1 MEQPLVAEGV
11 QRRRATQK
19 EEKEKINILL
29 VDDQP
34 AKLLT
39 YEAILGELDENL
51 LRATSGREALEKLLK
66 IGDVAVVLMDVSM
79 PEMDGFET
87 ARLIREHPR
96 FQRTAIIFISAI
108 HLTDLDRVKGYQR
121 GAVDYI
127 SVPVNPELLRAKV
140 SVFGDLHRTTRQLER
155 LNREL
160 EERVRE
166 RTLEL
171 QESEAQFRTAANS
184 IPQLAWMAAPDGEIL
199 WYNDR
204 WYEYTGANRSET
216 NGSTWKTRVDPENRE
231 WVLRTWE
238 GCIAQGEPF
247 EMEFRLRGADG
258 VYRWFLT
265 QVTPIRD
272 SSGAIKQWFGAR
284 TNIHEQR
291 EIRRALEETQERL
304 VLAQKAANCGTFDF
318 DVATGVNFW
327 SDELEQIYGFA
338 PGTFP
343 DTYQAWLECVL
354 PEDREAAQ
362 APFRPGSS
370 STFDSEFRIRRS
382 DDGDVRW
389 INSRGR
395 VHRDPAGNPVRIVGL
410 HIDIT
415 RMKRAEQDLQRAHDE
430 LESRVLA
437 RTAALRIAEDRLRK
451 LSGRLMQSQDDERRR
466 IAREL
471 HDSLGQYL
479 VASKMSL
486 DLVSMNASSDGRV
499 KEFLADAIQQIEK
512 AISETR
518 TISHLLHPPLLD
530 EVGLDSAL
538 VWYAEGFAKRSGI
551 AVNVDISPT
560 IGRLPIDVETALFR
574 VVQECL
580 TNVHRHSGS
589 ATASV
594 HLYRS
599 DGTLKLE
606 IHDQGRGIAS
616 NAPAGESAEAMP
628 GVGLQGIRER
638 VLQLRGAID
647 IQSAE
652 GKGTSVIVTLPGS
665 GLSAIGEIAPG
676 EIAATPAPKA
686 QSQSQSQSQSS

>member
-1 MEQPLVAEGV
+1 MEKLLAEPA
-11 QRRRATQK
+11 QKRKANQK
-19 EEKEKINILL
+19 EKVNVLL

-39 YEAILGELDENL
+39 YEAILGELDENFV
-51 LRATSGREALEKLLK
+51 RATSGRDALDKLLK
-66 IGDVAVVLMDVSM
+66 MKDVAVILMDVSM

-108 HLTDLDRVKGYQR
+108 HLTDLDRVKGYER

-140 SVFGDLHRTTRQLER
+140 TVFADLHRATRDLEK

-171 QESEAQFRTAANS
+171 QESEAQFRAVANS
-184 IPQLAWMAAPDGEIL
+184 IPQLAWMAEPNGSII
-199 WYNDR
+199 WYSDR
-204 WYEYTGANRSET
+204 WYEYSGLSKDEAN
-216 NGSTWKTRVDPENRE
+216 GDTWKTRVDPESLGAVLKE
-231 WVLRTWE
+231 WDER
-238 GCIAQGEPF
+238 IARGEPF
-247 EMEFRLRGADG
+247 EMDFRLRGCDG

-265 QVTPIRD
+265 QVTPLRD
-272 SSGAIKQWFGAR
+272 SSGAIKHWFGAR

-291 EIRRALEETQERL
+291 EIRRALEEAQERL
-304 VLAQKAANCGTFDF
+304 VLAQKASHCGTFDF
-318 DVATGVNFW
+318 NVQTGVNFW
-327 SDELEQIYGFA
+327 SDELQRIYGFLPRLF
-338 PGTFP
+338 PG
-343 DTYQAWLECVL
+343 TYQAWLDCVV
-354 PEDREAAQ
+354 PEDRATAEE
-362 APFRPGSS
+362 PFRLSEKEFE
-370 STFDSEFRIRRS
+370 TEFRIRRR
-382 DDGDVRW
+382 DDAEVRW

-395 VHRDPAGNPVRIVGL
+395 IHRNAEGNIIRVVGL

-415 RMKRAEQDLQRAHDE
+415 RTKRAEEDLKRAHDE
-430 LESRVLA
+430 LETRVLA
-437 RTAALRIAEDRLRK
+437 RTAALRIAEDRLRR

-486 DLVSMNASSDGRV
+486 DLASMNGSNSDRI
-499 KEFLADAIQQIEK
+499 KDCLADAINQIEK

-530 EVGLDSAL
+530 EVGLESAL

-551 AVNVDISPT
+551 AVDVDIADS
-560 IGRLPIDVETALFR
+560 IGRLSTDIETAVFR

-589 ATASV
+589 QTASV
-594 HLYRS
+594 RLYRT
-599 DGTLKLE
+599 DGDLKLE
-606 IHDQGRGIAS
+606 VRDQGKGM
-616 NAPAGESAEAMP
+616 PAGSLSGEAQSAL

-638 VLQLRGAID
+638 VLQLRGKLEIVSNEGAGTTVVAAIP
-647 IQSAE
+647 QASGPTAGVE
-652 GKGTSVIVTLPGS
+652 STST
-665 GLSAIGEIAPG
+665 A
-676 EIAATPAPKA
+676 
-686 QSQSQSQSQSS
+686 SQS

>member
-1 MEQPLVAEGV
+1 MENLLAEPTRK
-11 QRRRATQK
+11 QETKR
-19 EEKEKINILL
+19 KEKVNILL

-51 LRATSGREALEKLLK
+51 FQATSGRDALDKLLK
-66 IGDVAVVLMDVSM
+66 VKNVAVILMDVSM
-79 PEMDGFET
+79 PGMDGFET

-108 HLTDLDRVKGYQR
+108 HLTDLDRVKGYER

-140 SVFGDLHRTTRQLER
+140 TVFADLHRATRQLEE

-160 EERVRE
+160 EERVRA

-171 QESEAQFRTAANS
+171 QESEAQFRAVANS
-184 IPQLAWMAAPDGEIL
+184 IPQLAWMADPDGSII
-199 WYNDR
+199 WYSDR
-204 WYEYTGANRSET
+204 WYEYTGLSKGEADSET
-216 NGSTWKTRVDPENRE
+216 WKSRVDPGSRE
-231 WVLRTWE
+231 
-238 GCIAQGEPF
+238 CILEIWGESIARGEPF
-247 EMEFRLRGADG
+247 EMEFRLCGADG

-265 QVTPIRD
+265 QAMPLRD
-272 SSGAIKQWFGAR
+272 SSGVIKHWFGAH

-291 EIRRALEETQERL
+291 EIRRALEEAQERL
-304 VLAQKAANCGTFDF
+304 VLAQKASHCGTFDYN
-318 DVATGVNFW
+318 VSTGVNFW
-327 SDELEQIYGFA
+327 SDELQRIYGFLPRLF
-338 PGTFP
+338 PG
-343 DTYQAWLECVL
+343 TYQAWLDCVL
-354 PEDREAAQ
+354 PEDRAA
-362 APFRPGSS
+362 AEEPFCSKDKEFE
-370 STFDSEFRIRRS
+370 TEFRIHRR
-382 DDGDVRW
+382 DDGELRW

-395 VHRDPAGNPVRIVGL
+395 IHRDSHGNIVRVVGL

-415 RMKRAEQDLQRAHDE
+415 RTKRAEEDLKRAHDE
-430 LESRVLA
+430 LETRVLK
-437 RTAALRIAEDRLRK
+437 RTAALRIAEDRLRR

-486 DLVSMNASSDGRV
+486 DLASMNSSTSSDRI
-499 KEFLADAIQQIEK
+499 KECLADAINQIER

-530 EVGLDSAL
+530 EVGLESAL

-551 AVNVDISPT
+551 AVEVAIAPS
-560 IGRLPIDVETALFR
+560 IGRLATDIETAVFR

-589 ATASV
+589 QTASV
-594 HLYRS
+594 KLYRA
-599 DGTLKLE
+599 DGDLRLE
-606 IHDQGRGIAS
+606 VRDEGHGMPTAS
-616 NAPAGESAEAMP
+616 LAAEGQSAL

-638 VLQLRGAID
+638 VLQLHGNLEIISGDEKGTTIIATIPGAHGSGAATD
-647 IQSAE
+647 SGMPQQGRSAE
-652 GKGTSVIVTLPGS
+652 IP
-665 GLSAIGEIAPG
+665 
-676 EIAATPAPKA
+676 
-686 QSQSQSQSQSS
+686 SQS

>member
-1 MEQPLVAEGV
+1 MENVLAEPA
-11 QRRRATQK
+11 QKRKTSQK
-19 EEKEKINILL
+19 EKVNILL

-39 YEAILGELDENL
+39 YEAILGELDENFVQ
-51 LRATSGREALEKLLK
+51 ATSGRDALDKLLK
-66 IGDVAVVLMDVSM
+66 MKDVAVILMDVSM

-108 HLTDLDRVKGYQR
+108 HLTDLDRVKGYER

-140 SVFGDLHRTTRQLER
+140 TVFADLHRATRDLEK

-171 QESEAQFRTAANS
+171 QESEAQFRAVANS
-184 IPQLAWMAAPDGEIL
+184 IPQLAWMAEPNGSL
-199 WYNDR
+199 MWYSDR
-204 WYEYTGANRSET
+204 WYEYTGLSKEEAN
-216 NGSTWKTRVDPENRE
+216 GDAWKTRVDPESLAAVLKE
-231 WVLRTWE
+231 WDER
-238 GCIAQGEPF
+238 IARGKPF
-247 EMEFRLRGADG
+247 EMDFRLRGCDG

-265 QVTPIRD
+265 QVTPLRD
-272 SSGAIKQWFGAR
+272 SNGAIKHWFGAR
-284 TNIHEQR
+284 TDIHEQR
-291 EIRRALEETQERL
+291 EIRRALEEAQERL
-304 VLAQKAANCGTFDF
+304 VLAQKASHCGTFDF
-318 DVATGVNFW
+318 NVGTGVNFW
-327 SDELEQIYGFA
+327 SDELQRIYGFLPRLF
-338 PGTFP
+338 PG
-343 DTYQAWLECVL
+343 TYQAWLDCVL
-354 PEDREAAQ
+354 PEDRAIAEE
-362 APFRPGSS
+362 PFRLSDKEFE
-370 STFDSEFRIRRS
+370 TEFRIQRR
-382 DDGDVRW
+382 DDGEVRW

-395 VHRDPAGNPVRIVGL
+395 IHRNAEGNIVRVVGL

-415 RMKRAEQDLQRAHDE
+415 RTKRAEEDLKRAHDE
-430 LESRVLA
+430 LETRVLA
-437 RTAALRIAEDRLRK
+437 RTAALRIAEDRLRR

-486 DLVSMNASSDGRV
+486 DLASMNGSNSERI
-499 KEFLADAIQQIEK
+499 KECLADAINQIEK

-530 EVGLDSAL
+530 EVGLESAL

-551 AVNVDISPT
+551 AVDVDIADS
-560 IGRLPIDVETALFR
+560 IGRLSTDIETAVFR

-589 ATASV
+589 QTASV
-594 HLYRS
+594 RLYRNDS
-599 DGTLKLE
+599 DLKLE
-606 IHDQGRGIAS
+606 VRDQGKGM
-616 NAPAGESAEAMP
+616 PAGSLTGEAQSAL

-638 VLQLRGAID
+638 VLQLRGKLEIVSNEGAGTTVVATIPD
-647 IQSAE
+647 ACVSATGAE
-652 GKGTSVIVTLPGS
+652 STS
-665 GLSAIGEIAPG
+665 
-676 EIAATPAPKA
+676 AAT
-686 QSQSQSQSQSS
+686 SQSYER

>member
-1 MEQPLVAEGV
+1 MENVLAEPA
-11 QRRRATQK
+11 QKRKTNQK
-19 EEKEKINILL
+19 EKVNILL

-39 YEAILGELDENL
+39 YEAILGELDENFVQ
-51 LRATSGREALEKLLK
+51 ATSGRDALDKLLK
-66 IGDVAVVLMDVSM
+66 MKDVAVILMDVSM

-108 HLTDLDRVKGYQR
+108 HLTDLDRVKGYER

-140 SVFGDLHRTTRQLER
+140 TVFADLHRATRDLET

-171 QESEAQFRTAANS
+171 QESEAHFRAVANS
-184 IPQLAWMAAPDGEIL
+184 IPQLAWMAEPNGSIT
-199 WYNDR
+199 WYSDR
-204 WYEYTGANRSET
+204 WYEYTGLSKDEAN
-216 NGSTWKTRVDPENRE
+216 GDTWKTRVDPESLAAVLKE
-231 WVLRTWE
+231 WEER
-238 GCIAQGEPF
+238 IASGEPF
-247 EMEFRLRGADG
+247 EMDFRLRGGDG

-265 QVTPIRD
+265 QVTPLCD
-272 SSGAIKQWFGAR
+272 STGAIKQWFGAR
-284 TNIHEQR
+284 TNIHEER

-304 VLAQKAANCGTFDF
+304 ALAQKVAHCGAFDF
-318 DVATGVNFW
+318 DTVKGVNFW
-327 SDELEQIYGFA
+327 SEELERIYGFA
-338 PGTFP
+338 SGTFP
-343 DTYQAWLECVL
+343 KTYEAWLKLVL
-354 PEDREAAQ
+354 PEDKQGADVMSMSPKIPA
-362 APFRPGSS
+362 
-370 STFDSEFRIRRS
+370 FDSEFRIKRV
-382 DDGDVRW
+382 DNGEIRW

-395 VHRDPAGNPVRIVGL
+395 AQYDASGKLVRIFGL
-410 HIDIT
+410 NIDIT
-415 RMKRAEQDLQRAHDE
+415 RTKRAEEDLKRAHDE
-430 LESRVLA
+430 LETRVLA

-486 DLVSMNASSDGRV
+486 DLASMNGSNSDRI
-499 KEFLADAIQQIEK
+499 KDCLTDAITQIEK

-530 EVGLDSAL
+530 EVGLESAL
-538 VWYAEGFAKRSGI
+538 VWYTEGFAKRSGI
-551 AVNVDISPT
+551 AVNVDIAES
-560 IGRLPIDVETALFR
+560 IGRLSTDIETAVFR

-589 ATASV
+589 QTASV
-594 HLYRS
+594 RLYRA
-599 DGTLKLE
+599 DGELKLE
-606 IHDQGRGIAS
+606 VRDQGRGM
-616 NAPAGESAEAMP
+616 PAGSLGAEAQSAL

-638 VLQLRGAID
+638 LLQLRGTLEIVSIEGAGTTVMATIPGACALASGTGST
-647 IQSAE
+647 SA
-652 GKGTSVIVTLPGS
+652 
-665 GLSAIGEIAPG
+665 AAP
-676 EIAATPAPKA
+676 
-686 QSQSQSQSQSS
+686 QSQ